1 MTQLT
6 MAGVHKAFG
15 DHTVLTGLDLEVPA
29 GSLTAILGPSGSG
42 KTTLLRVLAGFERAD
57 CGTVTI
63 GGCLVDSPGAHVPP
77 ERRRIGYV
85 PQEGSLFPHLTVAAN
100 VGFGLR
106 ARQRRGPAIA
116 ELLEAVGLAG
126 LGDRY
131 PHQLSG
137 GQQQRVAL
145 ARALAI
151 RPQVVLL
158 DEPFG
163 SLDAHLRA
171 SVRADVARLLA
182 ETHTTG
188 VLVTH
193 DQDEALSTADR
204 VAVLRDGRIAQCA
217 PPQELYDR
225 PADADIARFIGD
237 ANLIEGMLDD
247 GTVDTILGRLRV
259 EPPVPAPPA
268 PAQAL
273 VPVPTPAPSPVPVP
287 TPAPSP
293 VPVAGSARRPVP
305 AAGPAPAPGLSPKPG
320 QDPAPAE
327 AGLGSAAAKHGPSP
341 AEHGPDPAGHAP
353 DPAGHGPAAACRQSG
368 RATVLVR
375 PEQVELL
382 TDGIGQPP
390 TSGHLPGTSA
400 GPELPGHVVAYGYHG
415 HDAVIHVR
423 PDPDAD
429 APLIIVR
436 TVGGPQLPL
445 GSSVRL
451 RARGP
456 VLAWPHG

>member
-1 MTQLT
+1 MTGREDDRMTQLT
-6 MAGVHKAFG
+6 MAGVHKTFG
-15 DHTVLTGLDLEVPA
+15 DHPVLTGLDLEVPP

-57 CGTVTI
+57 AGTVTI
-63 GGCLVDSPGAHVPP
+63 GGCLVDSPGVHVPP

-237 ANLIEGMLDD
+237 ANLIEGTLDD

-259 EPPVPAPPA
+259 EPPAP
-268 PAQAL
+268 
-273 VPVPTPAPSPVPVP
+273 VSP
-287 TPAPSP
+287 
-293 VPVAGSARRPVP
+293 GQDR
-305 AAGPAPAPGLSPKPG
+305 APGLSPEPG
-320 QDPAPAE
+320 QDPAPAK
-327 AGLGSAAAKHGPSP
+327 AGLGSAAAEHGPGPASLAEHGPAPAEQGPAPAGPAEHGAGP
-341 AEHGPDPAGHAP
+341 AEHGPAV
-353 DPAGHGPAAACRQSG
+353 RVQSG

-382 TDGIGQPP
+382 ADEVRRPP
-390 TSGHLPGTSA
+390 AAGHHPNTSA

-423 PDPDAD
+423 PEPDAD
-429 APLIIVR
+429 APVIIVR